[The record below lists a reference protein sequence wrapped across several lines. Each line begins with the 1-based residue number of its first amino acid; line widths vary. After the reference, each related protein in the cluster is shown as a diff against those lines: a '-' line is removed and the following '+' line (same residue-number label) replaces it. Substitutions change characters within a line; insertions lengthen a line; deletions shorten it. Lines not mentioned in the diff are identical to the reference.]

1 MKILILLLFSFT
13 IDTVHASRFYTQY
26 FVSDATARD
35 QIFDLQ
41 IEPTVRILPTAE
53 RVAKAVNHMIETQD
67 ASEAEVRRGIELLE
81 TLIVPPV
88 KEVKDYWEGFWV
100 GDEAEV
106 TRRTQMR
113 VNKSYQAR
121 FYLTYNLALLLN
133 TYNEKYPGLTS
144 SALSGLSRIA
154 QYDWHSS
161 TRRLATAAYVSLQD
175 DVHSS
180 LGLLIDVAEDDGAW
194 IFDGKYDFYGTEF
207 QILSSKNEDGE
218 FTYRVR
224 IPQELDVD
232 RVVKSMQYGYRAIV
246 SYQDLEGTRSEI
258 TEKGVEILGGL
269 ETQINEL
276 LGAFEDSS
284 AELTQTYYQAEVKA
298 LEDRIEEYRDRGCD
312 AEQKPRGCWGYRSS
326 IVELDRAQAAGVPIS
341 TIQNL
346 RWIQKT
352 IGPEGEFTRKVK
364 NPRELSNGVSAE
376 ASDRN
381 RRYAKE
387 ILERLQEGQDTSFD
401 TLFEIGIRR
410 YRLDNLP
417 RLRANNVVRT
427 SR

>member
-13 IDTVHASRFYTQY
+13 IDTVHASRYYTQY
-26 FVSDATARD
+26 FVSDATARQ

-41 IEPTVRILPTAE
+41 IQPTVRILPTAE

-67 ASEAEVRRGIELLE
+67 ASEAEVKRGIELLK

-88 KEVKDYWEGFWV
+88 KEVKDHWEGFWI

-121 FYLTYNLALLLN
+121 FHLTYNFALLLN
-133 TYNEKYPGLTS
+133 TYKEKYPELVS

-154 QYDWHSS
+154 RYDWHSS

-175 DVHSS
+175 DLRSS
-180 LGLLIDVAEDDGAW
+180 LGLLIYVAEDDGAW
-194 IFDGKYDFYGTEF
+194 VFDGKYDFNGAEF
-207 QILSSKNEDGE
+207 QLLSSRNEDGE
-218 FTYRVR
+218 SIYTVLM
-224 IPQELDVD
+224 PQELDVD
-232 RVVKSMQYGYRAIV
+232 RVMKWMEYGYRAIV
-246 SYQDLEGTRSEI
+246 SYQELEGTRSEI
-258 TEKGVEILGGL
+258 TEKGMEILGDL
-269 ETQINEL
+269 QTQISEL
-276 LGAFEDSS
+276 LKAFQDAS
-284 AELTQTYYQAEVKA
+284 AELTQTYYQAEIKGY
-298 LEDRIEEYRDRGCD
+298 EDRIEQYRDRGCD
-312 AEQKPRGCWGYRSS
+312 AERKPRGCWGYRFS
-326 IVELDRAQAAGVPIS
+326 VAELERTRAAGAPIS

-346 RWIQKT
+346 EWIQKT

-364 NPRELSNGVSAE
+364 DPRELSNGVSAA

-387 ILERLQEGQDTSFD
+387 ISERLQEGQDTSFD
-401 TLFEIGIRR
+401 TLLEIGVRK

-427 SR
+427 GS